1 MYLAEEL
8 YIEDNEQH
16 LDEDEFLTVERMP
29 LDTLCDMVMN
39 GEIPD
44 AKTQIAVL
52 KAKRI
57 ADENKR

>member
-8 YIEDNEQH
+8 YREDEEQH

-44 AKTQIAVL
+44 AKTQIAIL
-52 KAKRI
+52 KAMRI
-57 ADENKR
+57 REK